1 MRINLPKNKFN
12 NRRTNPYSGNYKTL
26 LKEHLINEKTLQSHG
41 SGDVMLITNQFF
53 SKWSTGLT

>member
-53 SKWSTGLT
+53 SK

>member
-12 NRRTNPYSGNYKTL
+12 NRRTNPYSENYKTS

-41 SGDVMLITNQFF
+41 SGDLMLITNQFF
-53 SKWSTGLT
+53 SK